1 MKKSILITL
10 LLCVLSVVNVTAQ
23 KFAFIDTEYILN
35 KIPEY
40 KSNQD
45 KIDKQ
50 AQNYQLEVKKIT
62 EEVQNMYQDFQEKSK
77 SMKDNQKEKQQEIIM
92 NKEKEAMEL
101 GRKYFGPEGAIAD
114 MKSKL
119 LDPFF
124 DKIYEAAKI
133 IALKYDYAA
142 IIDRATASSII
153 FAKPQ
158 YDISNEILATMGY
171 SK

>member
-50 AQNYQLEVKKIT
+50 AN
-62 EEVQNMYQDFQEKSK
+62 
-77 SMKDNQKEKQQEIIM
+77 
-92 NKEKEAMEL
+92 
-101 GRKYFGPEGAIAD
+101 
-114 MKSKL
+114 
-119 LDPFF
+119 
-124 DKIYEAAKI
+124 
-133 IALKYDYAA
+133 
-142 IIDRATASSII
+142 
-153 FAKPQ
+153 
-158 YDISNEILATMGY
+158 
-171 SK
+171 